1 VLLSSPRSWTQDLA
15 AAVVVV
21 VDSVAVAVVVVVA
34 VVDSVAVGVVVD
46 SVAVVVVEE
55 ARFASAEVVRPL
67 VEFVF
72 PTAEEP
78 WAAFA

>member
-34 VVDSVAVGVVVD
+34 VVDSVAVVVVVD
-46 SVAVVVVEE
+46 SVAVVVEE

-67 VEFVF
+67 VELVF